1 MFDEMITVIKQTH
14 KWKSPGLDKLPATL
28 LCLLV
33 YSDDASVV
41 HPTTLCFVFFCHI
54 AHPAFTINLSLHD
67 VPVIIT
73 HIECLILGY
82 YS

>member
-1 MFDEMITVIKQTH
+1 MLSEIITVIKQTH

-33 YSDDASVV
+33 YSDGASVV
-41 HPTTLCFVFFCHI
+41 HPTTLCFLFFCLI
-54 AHPAFTINLSLHD
+54 AHHAFIVNLLLHD

-82 YS
+82 CY

>member
-1 MFDEMITVIKQTH
+1 MITVIKQIH
-14 KWKSPGLDKLPATL
+14 KWKSSGLDKLPATL

-33 YSDDASVV
+33 YSGDASVV
-41 HPTTLCFVFFCHI
+41 HPTTLCFVFFCLI
-54 AHPAFTINLSLHD
+54 AHPAFSVNLSLRD
-67 VPVIIT
+67 VPVIIM